1 MPSELGVS
9 IGALRLKN
17 PLIAGAAEHLI
28 EEAGVR
34 RALGAGAAV
43 VVMKSTNEVEAAK
56 SQLDGAEY
64 AVFDEAWQMRQW
76 NASAPA
82 SAFIAC
88 RSGLYPGD
96 FDQWLETVA
105 RLDREAALSD
115 AYVAASLILGDLDH
129 ALRMARLVEAA
140 GLRLLELNIGTP
152 YASQA
157 AKGAVATELLPERV
171 KAIVGA
177 VRAAISMPLWVKI
190 TGQSE
195 SVPELARA
203 AFEAGADSVVMAGRL
218 LGLIPDLETMTP
230 VLGTTLG
237 VGGYWN
243 LPLTCHWLALSR
255 ASVGSNKPLIA
266 TNGVQNGLDI
276 ARVMLAGASAAEM
289 SSPVMMRGF
298 ELIERSLTELKDYL
312 KRKNVNAQD
321 LIGRAADARKSFAEM
336 PRLEGNWRN
345 YVPRDS
351 LNKVR

>member
-1 MPSELGVS
+1 MPGELDINV
-9 IGALRLKN
+9 GALRLKN

-28 EEAGVR
+28 EEAGVL
-34 RALGAGAAV
+34 RALSAGASV
-43 VVMKSTNEVEAAK
+43 VAMKSTNEVEAAK
-56 SQLDGAEY
+56 GQIDAAEY
-64 AVFDEAWQMRQW
+64 AVFDETWQRREW

-88 RSGLYPGD
+88 RSGLYPGS
-96 FDQWLETVA
+96 FDQWLESVS
-105 RLDREAALSD
+105 RLDREAAKSD

-129 ALRMARLVEAA
+129 ARRMAQQVQEA

-171 KAIVGA
+171 AAIVGTI
-177 VRAAISMPLWVKI
+177 RATVSMPLWVKI

-195 SVPELARA
+195 RVPELARA

-218 LGLIPDLETMTP
+218 LGLIPDLDTMKP

-255 ASVGSNKPLIA
+255 AAVGRDRPLIA
-266 TNGVQNGLDI
+266 TNGIQNGLDI
-276 ARVMLAGASAAEM
+276 ARAMLAGASAAEI
-289 SSPVMMRGF
+289 SSPVMLRGF
-298 ELIERSLTELKDYL
+298 GLIERSLEEFKDYL
-312 KRKNVNAQD
+312 SAKNIDAQD

-336 PRLEGNWRN
+336 PRLDGNWRH
-345 YVPRDS
+345 YVPQ
-351 LNKVR
+351 